1 MAKWISLIL
10 LKRIMQ
16 CKTVNKDWICSNVQI
31 DKRRHEECYLFLL
44 IFIFIA
50 NWVEYNSV
58 LGLRVTRYSQNF
70 IRLSANRSFGRSLA
84 VISTVIFIFWIT
96 IGRLESIELT
106 RCGVSPNGLTK
117 TSNRAISVLSTEYYQ
132 RNLPKNRI
140 KSNWW
145 L

>member
-84 VISTVIFIFWIT
+84 VISTVIFIF
-96 IGRLESIELT
+96 GQQFVESSQLNWP
-106 RCGVSPNGLTK
+106 GVE
-117 TSNRAISVLSTEYYQ
+117 SVQ
-132 RNLPKNRI
+132 MVWQKKVIVQNLIDDFRRFFGKVPLVI
-140 KSNWW
+140 YCS
-145 L
+145 